1 MIYNLFFFVL
11 FFVTLIVAQPNNKM
25 LFDKSMS
32 NLEEA
37 IYFTNKKH
45 ALYSFNIANIST
57 PGFEPILY
65 PEDQRE
71 LQQMSPD
78 SQYSGKVLL
87 EHMSTSLARNRN
99 YNSAYISIYKKR
111 LDTYRQ
117 IATMGKR

>member
-1 MIYNLFFFVL
+1 MICKLLFFGLLMVSFL
-11 FFVTLIVAQPNNKM
+11 SAEPKNKM

-65 PEDQRE
+65 PEDQLE

-78 SQYSGKVLL
+78 NQYSGKVLL

-99 YNSAYISIYKKR
+99 FNSAYISLYKKR